1 MLTTKAALIEIQISL
16 FVFTSNKVH
25 IQMYLQCVALVIH
38 FLIHREITGR
48 AARTYG
54 DDMM

>member
-1 MLTTKAALIEIQISL
+1 MLTTEAALIEIQISL
-16 FVFTSNKVH
+16 FVFTSNKVQ

>member
-1 MLTTKAALIEIQISL
+1 MLTTEAALIEIQISL
-16 FVFTSNKVH
+16 FVFSSNKVQV
-25 IQMYLQCVALVIH
+25 QMYLQCVTLVIH
-38 FLIHREITGR
+38 YQIHREITGR